1 MSPGKM
7 NKNLPSPFQPYRMPA
22 RSAGE
27 MAFLELSRP
36 QAGQVI
42 GVTSRGIFVR
52 TAPGGILFLSF
63 EEFRGPL
70 TINLAEPFTPFQAL
84 QNGAPVETGQ
94 LRLLIPSA
102 RIQVM
107 ADLSAVWHIP
117 PPDLN
122 GWLPWPSRL
131 ANCAVL
137 AGRVSA
143 GKKDAGLGAWL
154 PVLLDPLQEK
164 ASEAVDIT
172 VEHLWP
178 AALRLRQALQ
188 SKNAAAAAEAVSA
201 FLGCGRGLTPSGD
214 DFALGLLL
222 AINRWGMLTWDSAWR
237 STLDEKVIQAAR
249 LKTTS
254 LSAGLLECA
263 AAGQADERLVNA
275 VDYLFTGRGEPA
287 RLAAALS
294 GWGSSSGID
303 ALAGMTLGV
312 LAAQ

>member
-7 NKNLPSPFQPYRMPA
+7 NKNLPPPLQPYRMPA

-27 MAFLELSRP
+27 MAFLELSRQ
-36 QAGQVI
+36 QAGQVF

-70 TINLAEPFTPFQAL
+70 TINLAEPFIPFQAL
-84 QNGAPVETGQ
+84 QNGAPVETAQ
-94 LRLLIPSA
+94 RRLLIPSA
-102 RIQVM
+102 RIQIM
-107 ADLSAVWHIP
+107 ADPSAVWHIP

-122 GWLPWPSRL
+122 GWLPHPSRL
-131 ANCAVL
+131 ANCAAL

-143 GKKDAGLGAWL
+143 EKKDSGLGAWL
-154 PVLLDPLQEK
+154 PALLDPLQET
-164 ASEAVDIT
+164 ASEVVDTT
-172 VEHLWP
+172 VERLWP
-178 AALRLRQALQ
+178 EALRLRQALL
-188 SKNAAAAAEAVSA
+188 SKSAAAASDAVSA

-214 DFALGLLL
+214 DFAMGLLL
-222 AINRWGMLTWDSAWR
+222 AVNRWGLHTWDSAWR

-263 AAGQADERLVNA
+263 AAGQADERLVDA
-275 VDYLFTGRGEPA
+275 VDFLFTGRGEPA
-287 RLAAALS
+287 RLSAALS
-294 GWGSSSGID
+294 GWGSSSGVD
-303 ALAGMTLGV
+303 ALAGMALGV
-312 LAAQ
+312 LAAL